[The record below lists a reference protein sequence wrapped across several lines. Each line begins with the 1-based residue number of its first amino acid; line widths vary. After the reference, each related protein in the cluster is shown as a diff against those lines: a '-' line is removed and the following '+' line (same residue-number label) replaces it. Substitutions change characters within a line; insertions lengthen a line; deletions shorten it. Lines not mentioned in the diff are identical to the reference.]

1 MYKNKLGQRLYT
13 SIVEISMHDTV
24 MDYVVHF
31 CCDLFSLCLWVNCFK
46 QRIDRNLFNVCFVSV
61 EYSVLISLKTMCISG
76 TETIL
81 ALRVSSVC
89 AF

>member
-1 MYKNKLGQRLYT
+1 MLY
-13 SIVEISMHDTV
+13 ISAV
-24 MDYVVHF
+24 IF
-31 CCDLFSLCLWVNCFK
+31 LCLWVNCFK
-46 QRIDRNLFNVCFVSV
+46 QRIDRNLFNVCFVRV
-61 EYSVLISLKTMCISG
+61 EYSVLISLKTMCIAG